1 MPTKDNNPSLL
12 SKVAKFV
19 RNPTTNWTDLD
30 KQEPEPDTGYSKQA
44 LKEMIER
51 KRQNDFV
58 RKREFDQL
66 RKLRSRDPGADNPDL
81 AGRPSYFQS
90 SLPSNPG
97 ERAMT
102 IKKIDE
108 IEAQMSNQWWQGK
121 GAGAKPPGLAA
132 TPDAL
137 DIPAAPEAAAAEAV
151 NIGYAPTKLSPM
163 ASEAYA
169 PTKLSPMTS
178 GPYAPTKLSPMAR
191 DSSAADHADFMPTQT
206 NSAFGRNALLPPT
219 PALVAARR
227 WGAEAGSGSASWSQ
241 DGGGFANS
249 RSVAVELVDVVTD
262 PDLEEAAIR
271 FANGDNSGA
280 ETGLLTALRSG
291 DVPRDLAQTWTSALF
306 DLYRATGQQARFDGV
321 AIEYAERFG
330 RSAPTWFSMPDLLGT
345 KSGTSLSTTVPSQLM
360 HEPLWSSPA
369 VFDRASVDD
378 LQLAI
383 ANVDAPWFL
392 DWTELDT
399 LEPDAVEPLGALFS
413 EWCATPVQLRFR
425 GSDNLERAL
434 RSCTPSGDKTIS
446 PPRWRMRMD
455 ALRIMQ
461 LQDEFELAA
470 LDYCVTFEVSPPSWQ
485 DARCSFFRVSAT
497 TLAALNR
504 DMDMPDAAEMP
515 ADPVDG
521 DNQGH
526 TVPMGLDSTPAAVAE
541 LSGEILG
548 EATEAL
554 DRLEAARLGADRL
567 VISCANLIRV
577 DFSAAGS
584 ILNWVALR
592 QSEGCHLQFRN
603 VHRLVATFFNVIGIN
618 EHARVVLRSN

>member
-1 MPTKDNNPSLL
+1 
-12 SKVAKFV
+12 
-19 RNPTTNWTDLD
+19 
-30 KQEPEPDTGYSKQA
+30 
-44 LKEMIER
+44 
-51 KRQNDFV
+51 
-58 RKREFDQL
+58 
-66 RKLRSRDPGADNPDL
+66 
-81 AGRPSYFQS
+81 
-90 SLPSNPG
+90 
-97 ERAMT
+97 
-102 IKKIDE
+102 
-108 IEAQMSNQWWQGK
+108 
-121 GAGAKPPGLAA
+121 
-132 TPDAL
+132 
-137 DIPAAPEAAAAEAV
+137 
-151 NIGYAPTKLSPM
+151 M

-169 PTKLSPMTS
+169 PTKLSPMAS

-330 RSAPTWFSMPDLLGT
+330 RSAPTWFSMPDLLGM

-425 GSDNLERAL
+425 GSDNLERVL